1 MKQHKVIWQSPS
13 NIAIVK
19 YWGKKGIQKGINA
32 SLSFTLSNSYSE
44 TEILYQEKQSSK
56 DIAIRFYFKGEHKPD
71 FETRIL
77 SYFESIQNR
86 LKLFKHYELEIH
98 SKNTFP
104 HSAGIASSASA
115 MSSIV
120 LGLLTIEK
128 TIQHIPD
135 KEFFQKASEF
145 SRLAS
150 GSAARSVYGGFNLW
164 GKLNGIQ
171 NSSDDYAIPFTGKL
185 HPVFRNLNDSI
196 LIVQSGKKAV
206 SSTAGHKLMDNHPE
220 KEARI
225 QQANGHAKDLIRV
238 LQNGDFDRFA
248 AICEKEA
255 LRLHQLMMTSTPS
268 FVLMQPETLAIIQ
281 KVREFRERTAQKL
294 CFTLDAGPNIHL
306 IYPAENKDKI
316 RDFIHN
322 ELLVYC
328 EDNSWIDDK
337 MGVGPRQ
344 IN

>member
-1 MKQHKVIWQSPS
+1 MKQNKVIWQSPS

-19 YWGKKGIQKGINA
+19 YWGKKGIQKGINS

-44 TEILYQEKQSSK
+44 TEIRYQFKQSTENIIFK
-56 DIAIRFYFKGEHKPD
+56 FYFEGERKPD
-71 FETRIL
+71 FEKRIL
-77 SYFESIQNR
+77 TYFESIQNR
-86 LKLFKHYELEIH
+86 LKLFQKYELEIH

-120 LGLLTIEK
+120 LGLLSIEK
-128 TIQHIPD
+128 TLTAISD
-135 KEFFQKASEF
+135 SEF
-145 SRLAS
+145 YQQASSLSRLAS

-164 GKLNGIQ
+164 GELTSIQ

-185 HPVFRNLNDSI
+185 HPIFRNLQDSI
-196 LIVQSGKKAV
+196 LIVRSGKKTV
-206 SSTAGHKLMDNHPE
+206 SSTAGHKLMDNHPD

-225 QQANGHAKDLIRV
+225 QQANKHTKELVRV
-238 LQNGDFDRFA
+238 LKNGDFNRFA
-248 AICEKEA
+248 EISEQEA
-255 LRLHQLMMTSTPS
+255 LSLHKLMMTSTPS
-268 FVLMQPETLAIIQ
+268 FILMQPETLAIIQ
-281 KVREFRERTAQKL
+281 KIREHREKTKQKL

-306 IYPAENKDKI
+306 IYPETNKEEI
-316 RDFIHN
+316 RDFIHK

-337 MGVGPRQ
+337 MGDGPRQ
-344 IN
+344 MN